1 MLLRPLNRSSF
12 ESLRSKCNEV
22 GERGG
27 VGNVLIIEARGESS
41 LDWVFGAGREREFKE
56 SE

>member
-12 ESLRSKCNEV
+12 ESLRSKYDEV

-41 LDWVFGAGREREFKE
+41 VDWVFGAGREREFKE